1 LQSDDFD
8 IEPGLSFGTWLH
20 NAIVDECVIEKTG
33 WASERVERVALRL
46 QSVVPE
52 GERLVVVVPWMDM
65 VTAFT
70 APGRYIYFSRRL
82 LECCPDDDSAA
93 FVIAH
98 EIAHHQLGHLRI
110 FPHRLAALARVSG
123 GWIAAAS
130 VHAIERAMYGPEH
143 ESAADHRALD
153 LCLHA
158 GYDGQ
163 KCLALFGILEQ
174 RALDLGDIEGTFG
187 LDTDS
192 EQESTAEIPW
202 TTMLRTWIWERMR
215 GYPATRD
222 RRAALES
229 YLEFRTTTPPPPPR
243 RPGFS

>member
-20 NAIVDECVIEKTG
+20 NAIVDECVIEKSG
-33 WASERVERVALRL
+33 WALERVERVALRL

-52 GERLVVVVPWMDM
+52 GERFVVLVPWTDI

-82 LECCPDDDSAA
+82 LERCPDDESAA
-93 FVIAH
+93 FVVAH

-110 FPHRLAALARVSG
+110 FPHRLAALARVNG

-130 VHAIERAMYGPEH
+130 VHAIEHTVYGPER

-153 LCLHA
+153 LCLQA

-163 KCLALFGILEQ
+163 KCIRALEILEQ
-174 RALDLGDIEGTFG
+174 RALDTGDIEGTFG
-187 LDTDS
+187 LDTNTEDD
-192 EQESTAEIPW
+192 TTGDTPW
-202 TTMLRTWIWERMR
+202 TSKLRTWAWERMR

-222 RRAALES
+222 RRAALGR
-229 YLEFRTTTPPPPPR
+229 YLDFRTAMPAPPPR

>member
-20 NAIVDECVIEKTG
+20 NEIVGECVIEKSG
-33 WASERVERVALRL
+33 WAPERVERVAQRL

-82 LECCPDDDSAA
+82 LERCPDDDSAA

-130 VHAIERAMYGPEH
+130 VHAIERAMYGPDH

-153 LCLHA
+153 LCLQA

-163 KCLALFGILEQ
+163 KCIHVFEILEQ
-174 RALDLGDIEGTFG
+174 HALDVGDIAGTFG
-187 LDTDS
+187 LDTNSEDDS
-192 EQESTAEIPW
+192 AADTPW
-202 TTMLRTWIWERMR
+202 TTRLRTWTWERMR

-222 RRAALES
+222 RLGALER
-229 YLEFRTTTPPPPPR
+229 YLDFRTATPAPPPR
-243 RPGFS
+243 RAGFS